1 MAEMDVFCNALSETN
16 EYNRIYRIFAN
27 GQNEQE
33 QNEEKIYTKPSEKLL
48 SQSSEDET
56 KT

>member
-1 MAEMDVFCNALSETN
+1 MGTRNKHEMAEMDVFCNALSETN

-48 SQSSEDET
+48 S
-56 KT
+56 